1 MIKIEDITR
10 DWEDFTL
17 SDISLNIDDGEY
29 FVVLGPTGAG
39 KTLFLE
45 LLAGFY
51 EPENGK
57 IYKDGVEITQ
67 LPPQKRGFGFVYQ
80 DYMLFPHLNVKDNIA
95 YGMKIKGKSD
105 IDRKVNELSKKVGVY
120 HLLKRKPST
129 LSGGEMQRVAIARAL
144 ALEPDVLLLDE
155 PFGSVDYQTGEALRD
170 MMIDIHKSL
179 RCTIIQVTHNQEE
192 AVILGD
198 RIAVMKDGKIK
209 QVGNPEDIMRKPRSK
224 FVAEFVGTGN
234 IFHGTAERKKDVSMV
249 NISDIEIA
257 SSYDFHGDV
266 TLTIRPEDI
275 ILAENTFESSARNNF
290 KGKVKELNDRG
301 IYHEVVVDI
310 GVPLVVYV
318 TRQSIENLN
327 LKKGKEIWTIFK
339 ASSVH
344 LFKE

>member
-51 EPENGK
+51 EPEKGK
-57 IYKDGVEITQ
+57 IYKDDVEITQ

-95 YGMKIKGKSD
+95 YGMKINGKSD
-105 IDRKVNELSKKVGVY
+105 IDRKVEELAKKVRVY
-120 HLLKRKPST
+120 DLLNRKPST
-129 LSGGEMQRVAIARAL
+129 LSGGERQRVAIARAL

-249 NISDIEIA
+249 NLGDIEIA
-257 SSYDFHGDV
+257 SSHDFHGDV